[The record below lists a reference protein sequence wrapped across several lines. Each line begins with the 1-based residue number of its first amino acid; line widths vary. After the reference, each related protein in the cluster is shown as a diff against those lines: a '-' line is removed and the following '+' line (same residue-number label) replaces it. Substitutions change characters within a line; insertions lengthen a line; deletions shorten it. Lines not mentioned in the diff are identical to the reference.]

1 MPQLTVGVIGYRN
14 HSAKLI
20 SLINQKKYVG
30 KIISYCYKKNL
41 LKHLNKKKNSKKF
54 HLHLIWKILIPVTRL
69 L

>member
-41 LKHLNKKKNSKKF
+41 LKHLNKKK
-54 HLHLIWKILIPVTRL
+54 KIQKNFIYI
-69 L
+69 